1 MVGGITI
8 KCRKE
13 EEMILIMIKDTG
25 LGIKEENMCKLF
37 TEFCTIREHVSIN
50 PNGTGLG
57 LYLSKKLIKLM
68 NGDITVE
75 SIYGEGTEFTIQI
88 PAEQPDSKCII
99 TESTK
104 EKSSDGFQIIDKECL
119 RDNNEDTTKKLE
131 SRVSKLNMLPM
142 QKENLKILIVDDDP
156 MNTFIM
162 TEMIKRLSLKSD
174 HASNGK
180 QAVDLVK
187 LSSKSKSYYS
197 IIFMDINMPIMSGIE
212 VLYF

>member
-1 MVGGITI
+1 
-8 KCRKE
+8 
-13 EEMILIMIKDTG
+13 
-25 LGIKEENMCKLF
+25 
-37 TEFCTIREHVSIN
+37 
-50 PNGTGLG
+50 
-57 LYLSKKLIKLM
+57 M

-142 QKENLKILIVDDDP
+142 QKENLKILID
-156 MNTFIM
+156 
-162 TEMIKRLSLKSD
+162 RKS
-174 HASNGK
+174 
-180 QAVDLVK
+180 VV
-187 LSSKSKSYYS
+187 
-197 IIFMDINMPIMSGIE
+197 
-212 VLYF
+212 